1 MKNFLL
7 GALLI
12 VGSSAFGAVA
22 MPVTGSGSSGTGT
35 AKLPVKVVGTVIDT
49 ATTTTMVITPLK
61 NAGVNGNTMEFE
73 FGDLVEDQTQQLEG
87 TYKIE
92 LRKNGTPA
100 TFTAIPIST
109 LEGGTA
115 VGSGNK
121 KATSIIGIGGGTDDV
136 ALTYTLGEL
145 SVQGDKTYVGSLTV
159 DAKVK
164 DNANAGVFIDRSVG
178 IKVEVT
184 GQTMS

>member
-92 LRKNGTPA
+92 LRKNGTITA
-100 TFTAIPIST
+100 FTQPPTVT
-109 LEGGTA
+109 LEGGTS

-121 KATSIIGIGGGTDDV
+121 ATSTIGIGSGTDDV
-136 ALTYTLGEL
+136 ALAYTLGAL
-145 SVQGDKTYVGSLTV
+145 SIQGDKTYIGNLTV

-164 DNANAGVFIDRSVG
+164 DGANTGTFIDRSVG